1 LPTAI
6 KRFDGLGPLDD
17 DALFLGPTIAMN
29 TVLKPSRNVSDEST
43 DGPRYAAPA
52 LEKGLDILDVLVD
65 TAEGYTLNELS
76 VKLGRTVSEIF
87 RMVVTLERRGY
98 VQGDHNDRYT
108 LTLKLFEMAHRQQ
121 PIRSLTAM
129 ALPLLRDLANVTRQ
143 SCHLSIY
150 HSGRVAVIAQV
161 DSPERW
167 SFGLKVGAVMG
178 LTDTSSGHVLL
189 AFRDLAE
196 RERMLAAHTRVE
208 GENDVEPA
216 VLLALLDEI
225 RATGHEI
232 VPSRQMRGVTNVA
245 FPVIGSSGDAVAAV
259 NVPYLERIDKKINPE
274 FDEVCRMV
282 GEMTG
287 RLSALMGFSGYNLE
301 GE

>member
-1 LPTAI
+1 
-6 KRFDGLGPLDD
+6 
-17 DALFLGPTIAMN
+17 MN
-29 TVLKPSRNVSDEST
+29 TVLKPSRNASDENADS
-43 DGPRYAAPA
+43 PRYSAPA

-98 VQGDHNDRYT
+98 VQDDHNDRYT

-121 PIRSLTAM
+121 PMRSLTAM

-150 HSGRVAVIAQV
+150 NSGRVAVIAQV

-189 AFRDLAE
+189 AFRDVAE

-208 GENDVEPA
+208 GENDVEPV
-216 VLLALLDEI
+216 VLLTLLNEI

-245 FPVIGSSGDAVAAV
+245 FPVIGSSGDAIAAV

-274 FDEVCRMV
+274 FDEVCTMV
-282 GEMTG
+282 GEMAG
-287 RLSALMGFSGYNLE
+287 RLSVLMGFSGYNLE

>member
-1 LPTAI
+1 
-6 KRFDGLGPLDD
+6 
-17 DALFLGPTIAMN
+17 MN
-29 TVLKPSRNVSDEST
+29 TVLKPSRNASGENADS
-43 DGPRYAAPA
+43 PRYTAPA

-129 ALPLLRDLANVTRQ
+129 ALPLLRDLANMTRQ

-150 HSGRVAVIAQV
+150 NSGRVAVIAQV

-189 AFRDLAE
+189 AFRDIAE

-216 VLLALLDEI
+216 VLLVLLDEI

-245 FPVIGSSGDAVAAV
+245 FPVIGSSGDAIAAV
-259 NVPYLERIDKKINPE
+259 NVPYLERIDKKVNPE

-282 GEMTG
+282 GEMAG

>member
-1 LPTAI
+1 MLAFRP
-6 KRFDGLGPLDD
+6 D
-17 DALFLGPTIAMN
+17 IAMQ
-29 TVLKPSRNVSDEST
+29 TVVKTAARPRAKSIEVESA
-43 DGPRYAAPA
+43 DSPRYTAPA

-65 TAEGYTLNELS
+65 TADGYTLNELS
-76 VKLGRTVSEIF
+76 LKLGRTASEIF

-121 PIRSLTAM
+121 PIRSLTAV
-129 ALPLLRDLANVTRQ
+129 ALPLLRDLANLTRQ

-167 SFGLKVGAVMG
+167 SFGMKVGAVMG

-189 AFRDLAE
+189 AFRDPAE
-196 RERMLAAHTRVE
+196 RARMLAAHTRVE
-208 GENDVEPA
+208 GEIEIGHEQ
-216 VLLALLDEI
+216 LSALLDDV
-225 RATGHEI
+225 RANGHEI

-245 FPVIGSSGDAVAAV
+245 FPVIGNTGDAIAAV
-259 NVPYLERIDKKINPE
+259 NVPYLERIDQKVNPE
-274 FDEVCRMV
+274 FGDVCRMV
-282 GEMTG
+282 GEMAA

-301 GE
+301 TE

>member
-1 LPTAI
+1 M
-6 KRFDGLGPLDD
+6 
-17 DALFLGPTIAMN
+17 AMN
-29 TVLKPSRNVSDEST
+29 TVLKPSRNASGENADS
-43 DGPRYAAPA
+43 PRYTAPA

-129 ALPLLRDLANVTRQ
+129 ALPLLRDLANATRQ

-150 HSGRVAVIAQV
+150 NSGRVAVIAQV

-189 AFRDLAE
+189 AFRDVAE

-216 VLLALLDEI
+216 ILLALLDEI

-232 VPSRQMRGVTNVA
+232 VPSRQMRGVTNMA
-245 FPVIGSSGDAVAAV
+245 FPVIGSSGDAIAAV

-282 GEMTG
+282 GEMAG

>member
-1 LPTAI
+1 LTA
-6 KRFDGLGPLDD
+6 RLSFDRDAFLFDD
-17 DALFLGPTIAMN
+17 YIAMN
-29 TVLKPSRNVSDEST
+29 TVLKPSRNASDENADS
-43 DGPRYAAPA
+43 PRYTAPA

-65 TAEGYTLNELS
+65 TADGYTLNELS

-129 ALPLLRDLANVTRQ
+129 ALPLLRDLANMTRQ

-150 HSGRVAVIAQV
+150 NSGRVAVIAQV

-189 AFRDLAE
+189 AFRDIAE

-216 VLLALLDEI
+216 VLLALLNEI

-245 FPVIGSSGDAVAAV
+245 FPVIGSSGDAIAAV

-282 GEMTG
+282 GEMAG

-301 GE
+301 DE

>member
-1 LPTAI
+1 
-6 KRFDGLGPLDD
+6 
-17 DALFLGPTIAMN
+17 MN
-29 TVLKPSRNVSDEST
+29 TVLKPSRNASGENADS
-43 DGPRYAAPA
+43 PRYTAPA

-129 ALPLLRDLANVTRQ
+129 ALPLLRDLANMTRQ

-150 HSGRVAVIAQV
+150 NSGRVAVIAQV

-189 AFRDLAE
+189 AFRDIAE

-216 VLLALLDEI
+216 VLLALLNEI

-245 FPVIGSSGDAVAAV
+245 FPVIGSSGDAIAAV
-259 NVPYLERIDKKINPE
+259 NVPYLERIDKKVNPE

-282 GEMTG
+282 GEMAG

-301 GE
+301 DE

>member
-1 LPTAI
+1 
-6 KRFDGLGPLDD
+6 
-17 DALFLGPTIAMN
+17 MN
-29 TVLKPSRNVSDEST
+29 TVLKPSRSASDEST
-43 DGPRYAAPA
+43 DSPRYTAPA

-189 AFRDLAE
+189 AFRDVSE
-196 RERMLAAHTRVE
+196 RDRMLAAHTRVE

-216 VLLALLDEI
+216 VLLALLEEI
-225 RATGHEI
+225 RAAGHEI

>member
-1 LPTAI
+1 MPTGI
-6 KRFDGLGPLDD
+6 KRFDGLNLLNDEAFFFD
-17 DALFLGPTIAMN
+17 PTMAMN
-29 TVLKPSRNVSDEST
+29 TVLKPSRNASDEST
-43 DGPRYAAPA
+43 DSPRYTAPA

-76 VKLGRTVSEIF
+76 GKLGRTVSEIF

-216 VLLALLDEI
+216 ALLTLLDEI

>member
-1 LPTAI
+1 
-6 KRFDGLGPLDD
+6 
-17 DALFLGPTIAMN
+17 MN
-29 TVLKPSRNVSDEST
+29 TVLKPSRNASGESA
-43 DGPRYAAPA
+43 DSPRYAAPA

-129 ALPLLRDLANVTRQ
+129 ALPLLRDLANMTRQ

-189 AFRDLAE
+189 AFRDQAE

-216 VLLALLDEI
+216 ALLALLDEI

-282 GEMTG
+282 GEMTA

>member
-1 LPTAI
+1 
-6 KRFDGLGPLDD
+6 
-17 DALFLGPTIAMN
+17 MN
-29 TVLKPSRNVSDEST
+29 TVLKPSRNASDENT

-216 VLLALLDEI
+216 ALLALLDEI

-232 VPSRQMRGVTNVA
+232 VPSRQMRGVTNMA

-282 GEMTG
+282 GEMTE

-301 GE
+301 SE

>member
-1 LPTAI
+1 MLTAI
-6 KRFDGLGPLDD
+6 KRFDGLGPLDV
-17 DALFLGPTIAMN
+17 DALFFDHYIAMN
-29 TVLKPSRNVSDEST
+29 TVLKPSRNASGEST
-43 DGPRYAAPA
+43 DSPRYTAPA

-129 ALPLLRDLANVTRQ
+129 ALPLLRDLANLTRQ

-150 HSGRVAVIAQV
+150 NSGRVAVIAQI

-189 AFRDLAE
+189 AFRDVAE

-208 GENDVEPA
+208 GENDVEPMA
-216 VLLALLDEI
+216 LLALLDEI
-225 RATGHEI
+225 RAAGHEI

-287 RLSALMGFSGYNLE
+287 HLSALMGFSGYNLE

>member
-1 LPTAI
+1 L
-6 KRFDGLGPLDD
+6 RRVLFDHT
-17 DALFLGPTIAMN
+17 FAMN
-29 TVLKPSRNVSDEST
+29 TVLKPSRNTSVGDAES
-43 DGPRYAAPA
+43 PRYAAPA

-65 TAEGYTLNELS
+65 TADGYTLNELS
-76 VKLGRTVSEIF
+76 LKLGRTVSEIF

-98 VQGDHNDRYT
+98 VQLDHNDRYT

-178 LTDTSSGHVLL
+178 LTDTSSGHVLM
-189 AFRDLAE
+189 AFRDVAE

-216 VLLALLDEI
+216 ALLVLLDEI
-225 RATGHEI
+225 RANGHEI

-245 FPVIGSSGDAVAAV
+245 FPVIGNGGDAIAAV
-259 NVPYLERIDKKINPE
+259 NVPYLERIDKKLNPE
-274 FDEVCRMV
+274 FEEVCRMV
-282 GEMTG
+282 GQMAS

>member
-1 LPTAI
+1 
-6 KRFDGLGPLDD
+6 
-17 DALFLGPTIAMN
+17 
-29 TVLKPSRNVSDEST
+29 
-43 DGPRYAAPA
+43 
-52 LEKGLDILDVLVD
+52 
-65 TAEGYTLNELS
+65 
-76 VKLGRTVSEIF
+76 
-87 RMVVTLERRGY
+87 MVVTLERRGY

-129 ALPLLRDLANVTRQ
+129 ALPLLRDLANMTRQ

-150 HSGRVAVIAQV
+150 NSGRVAVIAQV

-178 LTDTSSGHVLL
+178 LTDTSSGTYCWLFATSPSGRGCSRH
-189 AFRDLAE
+189 
-196 RERMLAAHTRVE
+196 
-208 GENDVEPA
+208 
-216 VLLALLDEI
+216 I
-225 RATGHEI
+225 RAWKARTMSSRRCCLRCSTRFARPGMRSC
-232 VPSRQMRGVTNVA
+232 PSRQMRGVTNVA
-245 FPVIGSSGDAVAAV
+245 FPVIGSSGDAIAAV

-282 GEMTG
+282 GEMAG

>member
-1 LPTAI
+1 
-6 KRFDGLGPLDD
+6 
-17 DALFLGPTIAMN
+17 MN
-29 TVLKPSRNVSDEST
+29 TVLKSSRNASDENT

-216 VLLALLDEI
+216 ALLALLDEI

-282 GEMTG
+282 GEMTE

-301 GE
+301 SE

>member
-1 LPTAI
+1 
-6 KRFDGLGPLDD
+6 
-17 DALFLGPTIAMN
+17 MN
-29 TVLKPSRNVSDEST
+29 TVLKPSRNASDENADS
-43 DGPRYAAPA
+43 PRYTAPA

-129 ALPLLRDLANVTRQ
+129 ALPLLRDLANMTRQ

-150 HSGRVAVIAQV
+150 NSGRVAVIAQV

-216 VLLALLDEI
+216 VLLVLLDEI

-245 FPVIGSSGDAVAAV
+245 FPVIGSSGDAIAAV
-259 NVPYLERIDKKINPE
+259 NVPYLERIDKKVNPE

-282 GEMTG
+282 GEMAG
-287 RLSALMGFSGYNLE
+287 RLSALMGFSGYNLD

>member
-1 LPTAI
+1 M
-6 KRFDGLGPLDD
+6 K
-17 DALFLGPTIAMN
+17 
-29 TVLKPSRNVSDEST
+29 TVVKTPARPRAKSVEGESARS
-43 DGPRYAAPA
+43 PRYTAPA

-65 TAEGYTLNELS
+65 TADGYTLNELS

-121 PIRSLTAM
+121 PIRSLTAV
-129 ALPLLRDLANVTRQ
+129 ALPLLRDLANLTRQ

-167 SFGLKVGAVMG
+167 SFGMKVGAVMG

-189 AFRDLAE
+189 AFRDPAE
-196 RERMLAAHTRVE
+196 RARMLAAHTRVE
-208 GENDVEPA
+208 GEIEIGHEQ
-216 VLLALLDEI
+216 LSALLDDV
-225 RATGHEI
+225 RANGHEF

-245 FPVIGSSGDAVAAV
+245 FPVIGNTGDAIAAV
-259 NVPYLERIDKKINPE
+259 NVPYLERIDQKINPE
-274 FDEVCRMV
+274 FGDVCRMV
-282 GEMTG
+282 GEMAA

-301 GE
+301 TE

>member
-1 LPTAI
+1 
-6 KRFDGLGPLDD
+6 
-17 DALFLGPTIAMN
+17 MN
-29 TVLKPSRNVSDEST
+29 TVLKPSRNTSDENADS
-43 DGPRYAAPA
+43 PRYTAPA

-129 ALPLLRDLANVTRQ
+129 ALPLLRDLANMTRQ

-150 HSGRVAVIAQV
+150 NSGRVAVIAQV

-189 AFRDLAE
+189 AFRDIAE

-216 VLLALLDEI
+216 ALLALLDEI

-245 FPVIGSSGDAVAAV
+245 FPVIGSSGDAIAAV
-259 NVPYLERIDKKINPE
+259 NVPYLERIDKKVNPE

-282 GEMTG
+282 GEMAG

>member
-1 LPTAI
+1 
-6 KRFDGLGPLDD
+6 
-17 DALFLGPTIAMN
+17 MN
-29 TVLKPSRNVSDEST
+29 TVLKPSRNASDENADS
-43 DGPRYAAPA
+43 PRYTAPA

-129 ALPLLRDLANVTRQ
+129 ALPLLRDLANMTRQ

-150 HSGRVAVIAQV
+150 NSGRVAVIAQV

-189 AFRDLAE
+189 AFRDIAE

-245 FPVIGSSGDAVAAV
+245 FPVIGSSGDAIAAV
-259 NVPYLERIDKKINPE
+259 NVPYLERIDKKVNPE

-282 GEMTG
+282 GEMAG

-301 GE
+301 DE

>member
-1 LPTAI
+1 
-6 KRFDGLGPLDD
+6 
-17 DALFLGPTIAMN
+17 MN
-29 TVLKPSRNVSDEST
+29 TVLKPSKNASADNAES
-43 DGPRYAAPA
+43 PRYAAPA

-178 LTDTSSGHVLL
+178 LTDTSSGHVLM
-189 AFRDLAE
+189 AFRDPAE

-208 GENDVEPA
+208 GENDVEPSA
-216 VLLALLDEI
+216 LLALLDEI

-245 FPVIGSSGDAVAAV
+245 FPVIGSNGDAIAAV
-259 NVPYLERIDKKINPE
+259 NVPYLERIDQKLNPV
-274 FDEVCRMV
+274 FDDVCRMV
-282 GEMTG
+282 GDMASQ
-287 RLSALMGFSGYNLE
+287 LSALMGFSGYNLE

>member
-1 LPTAI
+1 
-6 KRFDGLGPLDD
+6 
-17 DALFLGPTIAMN
+17 MN
-29 TVLKPSRNVSDEST
+29 TVLKPSRNASGENT
-43 DGPRYAAPA
+43 DSPRYAAPA

-129 ALPLLRDLANVTRQ
+129 ALPLLRDLANMTRQ

-189 AFRDLAE
+189 AFRDQAE
-196 RERMLAAHTRVE
+196 RERMLATHTRVE

-216 VLLALLDEI
+216 ALLALLDEI

-282 GEMTG
+282 GEMTA

>member
-1 LPTAI
+1 
-6 KRFDGLGPLDD
+6 
-17 DALFLGPTIAMN
+17 MN
-29 TVLKPSRNVSDEST
+29 TVLKPSRNASDENADS
-43 DGPRYAAPA
+43 PRYTAPA

-65 TAEGYTLNELS
+65 TADGYTLNELS

-129 ALPLLRDLANVTRQ
+129 ALPLLRDLANMTRQ

-150 HSGRVAVIAQV
+150 NSGRVAVIAQV

-189 AFRDLAE
+189 AFRDIAE

-216 VLLALLDEI
+216 VLLALLNEI

-245 FPVIGSSGDAVAAV
+245 FPVIGSSGDAIAAV

-282 GEMTG
+282 GEMAG

-301 GE
+301 DE